1 MAKGVI
7 VDARGRALVLL
18 ALAALLLHGLLLGGI
33 DLASPQP
40 GPAPPAALQVRAIV
54 APPPAPP
61 LVDTPAV
68 IAVPPPARRPARPV
82 AVEPVP
88 PPPQPVAVPALQ
100 LAITPTEPPV
110 AETVVPPEPVAAVAS
125 SADVAA
131 APVSAVDAP
140 VAGGEAPPVYRTQL
154 PPPLTLRYA
163 LQRGRLSGS
172 GELAWRPDGARYELR
187 LDGTVIGLNV
197 LTQLSQG
204 AIDANG
210 LAPVRFTDQRARR
223 AAVAANFQREAGK
236 ITFSGPSTEYPL
248 WPGVQDRLSW
258 MLQLAGVAAAE
269 PQLLESGERIVLQVV
284 GARGD
289 AGAWAFR
296 SVGREPLDTAAG
308 PADTWHLRREAR
320 GPYDSAVEVWLDPQR
335 HFLPVRATLGGGDDT
350 PIELRLRELIPG
362 S

>member
-1 MAKGVI
+1 MTKGVI

-54 APPPAPP
+54 PPPPAPP
-61 LVDTPAV
+61 VVDTPAV
-68 IAVPPPARRPARPV
+68 VAAPRPV
-82 AVEPVP
+82 RRSVQPLPVEPAS
-88 PPPQPVAVPALQ
+88 PQPVAVPAPQ
-100 LAITPTEPPV
+100 PSITPAEPPV
-110 AETVVPPEPVAAVAS
+110 AEVVATPEPVAAVAS
-125 SADVAA
+125 AAEVAA
-131 APVSAVDAP
+131 APASAADVPA
-140 VAGGEAPPVYRTQL
+140 AGGEVPPVYRTRL

-172 GELAWRPDGARYELR
+172 GELAWRPDGTRYELR

-197 LTQLSQG
+197 LTQVSQG
-204 AIDANG
+204 AIDTNG

-289 AGAWAFR
+289 AGLWAFR
-296 SVGREPLDTAAG
+296 SAGREPLETVAG
-308 PADTWHLRREAR
+308 TVDTWHLRREAR

-335 HFLPVRATLGGGDDT
+335 HFLPVRATLGGGADDT